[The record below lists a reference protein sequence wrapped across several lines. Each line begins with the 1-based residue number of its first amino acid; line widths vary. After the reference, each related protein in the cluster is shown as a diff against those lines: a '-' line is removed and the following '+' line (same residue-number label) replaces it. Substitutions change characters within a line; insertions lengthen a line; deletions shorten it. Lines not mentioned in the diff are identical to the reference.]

1 MPQDFE
7 QVLCRGLV
15 DELKSA
21 EAFIAMAQEISAFDI
36 KMRFIS
42 YAQEELSHANF
53 LAGMLGRQAPGFN
66 CRAIHRPPDF
76 SEGIMAFMVTYL
88 AEEEAAVFY
97 YETLL
102 HMVDSEAEKLI
113 LKRIRDEEAAHYED
127 ILEIVQSHADELMEA
142 DHA

>member
-1 MPQDFE
+1 MPQDFG

-36 KMRFIS
+36 KIRFIS

-53 LAGMLGRQAPGFN
+53 LAGMLGRQAPDFN
-66 CRAIHRPPDF
+66 CRSIHRPADF

-113 LKRIRDEEAAHYED
+113 LKRIRDEEKAHYED

>member
-21 EAFIAMAQEISAFDI
+21 EAFIAMAQEISALDI

-53 LAGMLGRQAPGFN
+53 LVGMLGRQAPDFN
-66 CRAIHRPPDF
+66 CRAIHQPADF

>member
-21 EAFIAMAQEISAFDI
+21 EAFIAMAQEISALDI

-53 LAGMLGRQAPGFN
+53 LAGMLGRQAPDFN

-127 ILEIVQSHADELMEA
+127 ILEIVQSHANELMEA